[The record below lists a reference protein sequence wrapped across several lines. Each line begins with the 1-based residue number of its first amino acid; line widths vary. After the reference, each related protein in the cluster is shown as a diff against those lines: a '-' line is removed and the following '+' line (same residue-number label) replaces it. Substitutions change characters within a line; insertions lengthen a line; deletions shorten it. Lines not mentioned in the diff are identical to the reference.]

1 MLKSVNAKIT
11 ELLNGE
17 RFDIAAAQLF
27 PQLSRKKIKIIIDS
41 GGAYLNKKRIK
52 IAKTAVKSSDKIELF
67 WEETSSSAEQ
77 NVAVKQLKIKNNIN
91 ISLSSKNIVFE
102 NELFFIINK
111 PAGIAS
117 QATLVSSTDTI
128 FHLLNKMDP
137 VKFNLKKMF
146 LVHRLDKDTSGLMII
161 ARNTLIQKE
170 FEDLF
175 RDKKV
180 EKHYYAICFNIPKQ
194 NEGEINLPIAKD
206 NSRKNCYFAITNPNS
221 KNKNGKEAL
230 TRYSVVKYF
239 KESNAALISCFP
251 KTGRTHQIR
260 VHLSALGCPLLGDKT
275 YSQNIYGHK
284 FYQLAL
290 RHMLHASHLKFQLAE
305 QNYEFNSDLPEDFQY
320 IIKTLETV
328 K

>member
-1 MLKSVNAKIT
+1 MLKSVNAKVS

-27 PQLSRKKIKIIIDS
+27 PHLSRKKIKIIIDS

-52 IAKTAVKSSDKIELF
+52 IAKTEVNYTDKIELF
-67 WEETSSSAEQ
+67 WEEITPNKEQ

-91 ISLSSKNIVFE
+91 ISLSSQNIIFE
-102 NELFFIINK
+102 NEQFFIINK
-111 PAGIAS
+111 LAGIAFQS
-117 QATLVSSTDTI
+117 TFVSSTDMI

-137 VKFNLKKMF
+137 EKFNLKKMF
-146 LVHRLDKDTSGLMII
+146 LGHRLDKDTSGLMII
-161 ARNTLIQKE
+161 AKNSLVQKK

-175 RDKKV
+175 REKLV

-194 NEGEINLPIAKD
+194 SAGDISFPIAKD

-230 TRYSVVKYF
+230 TKYTVVKYF

-260 VHLSALGCPLLGDKT
+260 VHLSALGCPLFGDKT
-275 YSQNIYGHK
+275 YAQNIYGHK

-290 RHMLHASHLKFQLAE
+290 RHMLHASYLKFQLDE
-305 QNYEFNSDLPEDFQY
+305 QSYEFNSDLPEDFQH
-320 IIKTLETV
+320 IIKTLEPV